1 MTTPSQSA
9 VLESRGMPGMA
20 RTSAGPKPVAAAV
33 RLALVHSFATEWLA
47 LVAGLVIVGVMIGY
61 ALVKGHQST
70 DAIERDRLQVQ
81 ARVVDDNVGQQLDG
95 INRALASVRDDFLGT
110 PAYSVS
116 SLVSMRLKALSDAIP
131 GVRSMV
137 LLDSDGNVA
146 ATSVGTLL
154 GRDFSNRDFFS
165 VAKGDHNPATLHVAV
180 PYKTS
185 LGNYT
190 VVFARAI
197 VGPSGTFNGVV
208 AAALEPEYFEVLMRS
223 VLYAPDMWVSLGH
236 SDGKVFVTMP
246 GDASR
251 VDSDWQATTAALA
264 AAPSTPLA
272 TPVVVGAIGGS
283 GEERMTALR
292 YLSPPELHMDKPLV
306 IAVSRTLPEVFR
318 PWRRQ
323 ALEYATFYVL
333 LCAAACFG
341 LYRGQ
346 WRRKAFARLQ
356 ATVARERRQSAEQLE
371 LALQGA
377 DLGLWDW
384 DLHQDSFNRNHVA
397 REQLGYGADDI
408 SPSGDDWRRLVHPA
422 DTVRM
427 LAAIEAHF
435 RGETPA
441 YECEFRVRHKDGHWV
456 WLLSRGKVVERDSFG
471 VAVRMAGTHMDL
483 TQRKRAEAEL
493 ERTAEM
499 LRRTGELANIGGW
512 ELDLAT
518 MRVDWTEQVFH
529 IHELE
534 PGNLPSLENGVDFY
548 APEAQPVIRAAIEN
562 AAEHGTSYDLELPFI
577 TAQGNARWVRT
588 QGLAVLE
595 DGKPVRLLGAF
606 QDITEKKTVAL
617 EMHRL
622 NEQLTRL
629 STTDAL
635 TDVGNRRL
643 FDQTLKTEWAR
654 ASRRGEAIGLL
665 MIDIDH
671 FKEYNDHYGHPAGD
685 ACLRQVARMIGEAVR
700 RGGELVARYG
710 GEEFALLMP
719 GADLEQARRAAE
731 RCWQIVA
738 DAKIEHRASSTSA
751 WVTIS
756 IGVAS
761 QPAAAGIDCGV
772 LVEIAD
778 AALYRAKR
786 CGRGRIES

>member
-1 MTTPSQSA
+1 
-9 VLESRGMPGMA
+9 
-20 RTSAGPKPVAAAV
+20 
-33 RLALVHSFATEWLA
+33 
-47 LVAGLVIVGVMIGY
+47 MIGY

-95 INRALASVRDDFLGT
+95 INRALASVRDEFLGT

-251 VDSDWQATTAALA
+251 VESDWQATTAALA
-264 AAPSTPLA
+264 TAPSTPLA

-306 IAVSRTLPEVFR
+306 IAVSRALPEVFR

-323 ALEYATFYVL
+323 AVEYATSTCCSAPPPASV
-333 LCAAACFG
+333 CIAANGDARPSPAC
-341 LYRGQ
+341 RRR
-346 WRRKAFARLQ
+346 WRASVGKAPSSSSWRCRAPTSACGTGICTRTASIATTSLASSSATALTTSARR
-356 ATVARERRQSAEQLE
+356 ATT
-371 LALQGA
+371 GA
-377 DLGLWDW
+377 A
-384 DLHQDSFNRNHVA
+384 S
-397 REQLGYGADDI
+397 
-408 SPSGDDWRRLVHPA
+408 SHPA
-422 DTVRM
+422 DALRM

-456 WLLSRGKVVERDSFG
+456 WLLSRGKVVERDAFG
-471 VAVRMAGTHMDL
+471 IAVRMAGTHMDL
-483 TQRKRAEAEL
+483 SRRKRAEAEL
-493 ERTAEM
+493 RADGRDAAPD
-499 LRRTGELANIGGW
+499 RRAGEHRRLGA
-512 ELDLAT
+512 
-518 MRVDWTEQVFH
+518 R
-529 IHELE
+529 
-534 PGNLPSLENGVDFY
+534 PGD
-548 APEAQPVIRAAIEN
+548 
-562 AAEHGTSYDLELPFI
+562 
-577 TAQGNARWVRT
+577 NARRLDRA
-588 QGLAVLE
+588 GLSA
-595 DGKPVRLLGAF
+595 
-606 QDITEKKTVAL
+606 
-617 EMHRL
+617 
-622 NEQLTRL
+622 
-629 STTDAL
+629 STSSSPAPC
-635 TDVGNRRL
+635 
-643 FDQTLKTEWAR
+643 R
-654 ASRRGEAIGLL
+654 ASRTPSISS
-665 MIDIDH
+665 
-671 FKEYNDHYGHPAGD
+671 
-685 ACLRQVARMIGEAVR
+685 R
-700 RGGELVARYG
+700 R
-710 GEEFALLMP
+710 
-719 GADLEQARRAAE
+719 RRS
-731 RCWQIVA
+731 R
-738 DAKIEHRASSTSA
+738 
-751 WVTIS
+751 
-756 IGVAS
+756 
-761 QPAAAGIDCGV
+761 
-772 LVEIAD
+772 
-778 AALYRAKR
+778 
-786 CGRGRIES
+786 

>member
-1 MTTPSQSA
+1 MTTDSPSA
-9 VLESRGMPGMA
+9 VLESPSVLDAA
-20 RTSAGPKPVAAAV
+20 RTAVGPKPAAA
-33 RLALVHSFATEWLA
+33 RLALAHSFATEWLA
-47 LVAGLVIVGVMIGY
+47 LVAALVIVGAMIAY
-61 ALVKGHQST
+61 VLVKIHESV
-70 DAIERDRLQVQ
+70 DATERDRLQVQ

-95 INRALASVRDDFLGT
+95 INRALASVRDDFVGMPT
-110 PAYSVS
+110 YSVS
-116 SLVSMRLKALSDAIP
+116 SLISMRLKALSDAIP

-137 LLDSDGNVA
+137 VLDSDGIVV
-146 ATSVGTLL
+146 ATSVDTLL
-154 GRDFSNRDFFS
+154 GRDFSDRDFFRVPQAS
-165 VAKGDHNPATLHVAV
+165 RNPATLHVAA

-190 VVFARAI
+190 VVFTRAI
-197 VGPSGTFNGVV
+197 IGPNGTFEGV
-208 AAALEPEYFEVLMRS
+208 AAAVLEPEYFEVLMRS
-223 VLYAPDMWVSLGH
+223 VLYASDMWVSLGH

-246 GDASR
+246 RDATR
-251 VDSDWQATTAALA
+251 VDSDWQAATAALA
-264 AAPSTPLA
+264 AAPSEPLA
-272 TPVVVGAIGGS
+272 TPVILGAVGGS
-283 GEERMTALR
+283 GERRMTALR

-306 IAVSRTLPEVFR
+306 TAVSRAVSDVFR
-318 PWRRQ
+318 AWRQ
-323 ALEYATFYVL
+323 QMVEYAIFFTV

-346 WRRKAFARLQ
+346 WRRQAFARLQ
-356 ATVARERRQSAEQLE
+356 ASAARERQQSAGQLE
-371 LALQGA
+371 LALQGS

-384 DLHQDSFNRNHVA
+384 DLHDDRFNHNQVTRQ
-397 REQLGYGADDI
+397 QLGYAPGEI
-408 SPSGDDWRRLVHPA
+408 GESGNDWRSLIHPTDSA
-422 DTVRM
+422 RM
-427 LAAIEAHF
+427 LNALEAHF

-441 YECEFRVRHKDGHWV
+441 YECEFRIRHKNGHWV
-456 WLLSRGKVVERDSFG
+456 WQLSRGKVVERDEFG
-471 VAVRMAGTHMDL
+471 IAVRMAGTHMDL
-483 TQRKRAEAEL
+483 TQRKRVETEIQ
-493 ERTAEM
+493 RTAEM
-499 LRRTGELANIGGW
+499 LRRTGELAHIGGW

-518 MRVDWTEQVFH
+518 KRLDWTEQVYR

-534 PGNLPSLENGVDFY
+534 LGTMPSLENALDFY

-562 AAEHGTSYDLELPFI
+562 AAASGTPYDLELPFV
-577 TAQGNARWVRT
+577 TAKGNPRWVRA
-588 QGLAVLE
+588 QGLAVVE

-606 QDITEKKTVAL
+606 QDITERKTIAL

-635 TDVGNRRL
+635 TEVGNRRL
-643 FDQTLKTEWAR
+643 FDQTLKIEWAR
-654 ASRRGEAIGLL
+654 AARRNEPVGLL

-685 ACLRQVARMIGEAVR
+685 ACLRQVARMVVEAVR
-700 RGGELVARYG
+700 RSGELVARYG

-719 GADLEQARRAAE
+719 GADLDVARRAAE

-738 DAKIEHRASSTSA
+738 DAKIEHRASLTSA

-761 QPAAAGIDCGV
+761 QAAAAGVDCGV

-786 CGRGRIES
+786 CGRGRIEY

>member
-1 MTTPSQSA
+1 MTTFSPAVVMESPS
-9 VLESRGMPGMA
+9 VLGAA
-20 RTSAGPKPVAAAV
+20 RAAAKTRPV
-33 RLALVHSFATEWLA
+33 SARLALAHSFAAEWIA
-47 LVAGLVIVGVMIGY
+47 LVVGLLVVGAMIGY
-61 ALVKGHQST
+61 VLVKSHQSV
-70 DAIERDRLQVQ
+70 DATERDRLQVQ
-81 ARVVDDNVGQQLDG
+81 ARVVDENVGQQLDG

-116 SLVSMRLKALSDAIP
+116 SLMSLRLKALSDAIP

-137 LLDSDGNVA
+137 LLDAEGNIA
-146 ATSVGTLL
+146 ATSVDTLL
-154 GRDFSNRDFFS
+154 GRDFSDRDFYRA
-165 VAKGDHNPATLHVAV
+165 AKASRNPATLHVAT

-185 LGNYT
+185 LGNFT

-197 VGPSGTFNGVV
+197 IGPNGSFEGVA
-208 AAALEPEYFEVLMRS
+208 AAALEPQYFEVLMRS

-246 GDASR
+246 RDARR
-251 VDSDWQATTAALA
+251 VASDWQAATAALA
-264 AAPSTPLA
+264 AAPRDSLS
-272 TPVVVGAIGGS
+272 TPVVIGPMGGS
-283 GEERMTALR
+283 GEQRMTALR

-306 IAVSRTLPEVFR
+306 AAVSRALPEAFR
-318 PWRRQ
+318 PWRQQ
-323 ALEYATFYVL
+323 ATEYGVFFTL
-333 LCAAACFG
+333 LCAAAGFG

-346 WRRKAFARLQ
+346 RGRKAFARLQ
-356 ATVARERRQSAEQLE
+356 ASAARERQRSAEQLE

-384 DLHQDSFNRNHVA
+384 DLRDDRFDHNHVT
-397 REQLGYGADDI
+397 RKHLGY
-408 SPSGDDWRRLVHPA
+408 SPEEMGTLGEDWRRLAHPA

-427 LAAIEAHF
+427 LNAIEAHF
-435 RGETPA
+435 RDETPA

-456 WLLSRGKVVERDSFG
+456 WLLSRGKVVERDEFG
-471 VAVRMAGTHMDL
+471 IAVRMAGTHMDL
-483 TQRKRAEAEL
+483 TRRKRAEAEL

-499 LRRTGELANIGGW
+499 LRRTGELAHIGGW

-518 MRVDWTEQVFH
+518 MRVDWTEQVYR

-534 PGNLPSLENGVDFY
+534 IGTMPSFEDAIDFY
-548 APEAQPVIRAAIEN
+548 APEAQPLIREAIET
-562 AAEHGTSYDLELPFI
+562 AARDGTSYDLELGFV
-577 TAQGNARWVRT
+577 TARGNSRWVRA
-588 QGLAVLE
+588 QGLAVIE

-606 QDITEKKTVAL
+606 QDITEKKTIAL

-629 STTDAL
+629 STTDSL
-635 TDVGNRRL
+635 TEVGNRRL

-654 ASRRGEAIGLL
+654 ASRRGEPIGLL

-685 ACLRQVARMIGEAVR
+685 ACLRQVARMVGEAVR

-719 GADLEQARRAAE
+719 GADLEDARRAAE
-731 RCWQIVA
+731 RCGQIVA

-751 WVTIS
+751 WLTIS

-761 QPAAAGIDCGV
+761 QAAAAGVDCGV
-772 LVEIAD
+772 LVDIAD

-786 CGRGRIES
+786 CGRGRIEF

>member
-1 MTTPSQSA
+1 
-9 VLESRGMPGMA
+9 
-20 RTSAGPKPVAAAV
+20 
-33 RLALVHSFATEWLA
+33 
-47 LVAGLVIVGVMIGY
+47 
-61 ALVKGHQST
+61 
-70 DAIERDRLQVQ
+70 
-81 ARVVDDNVGQQLDG
+81 
-95 INRALASVRDDFLGT
+95 
-110 PAYSVS
+110 
-116 SLVSMRLKALSDAIP
+116 
-131 GVRSMV
+131 MV

-154 GRDFSNRDFFS
+154 GRDFSNRDFFN
-165 VAKGDHNPATLHVAV
+165 VAKASHDPATLHVAV
-180 PYKTS
+180 PFKTS
-185 LGNYT
+185 LGKYT

-197 VGPSGTFNGVV
+197 IGPSGTFNGVV

-246 GDASR
+246 DDASR

-306 IAVSRTLPEVFR
+306 IAVSRTMPEVFR

-323 ALEYATFYVL
+323 AVEYSTFYVL
-333 LCAAACFG
+333 LCAAACIG

-384 DLHQDSFNRNHVA
+384 DLHDDRFKHNQVT
-397 REQLGYGADDI
+397 REHLGYAPGEI
-408 SPSGDDWRRLVHPA
+408 GEFGDDWRRLVHPA
-422 DTVRM
+422 DSGRE
-427 LAAIEAHF
+427 LAAVEAHF
-435 RGETPA
+435 RGETSA

-471 VAVRMAGTHMDL
+471 IAVRMAGTHMDL
-483 TQRKRAEAEL
+483 TQRKRAEADL
-493 ERTAEM
+493 ERSAEM
-499 LRRTGELANIGGW
+499 LRRTGELAHIGGW

-518 MRVDWTEQVFH
+518 MHVEWTEQVYR

-534 PGNLPSLENGVDFY
+534 PGTMPSLEDAVDFF
-548 APEAQPVIRAAIEN
+548 APAAKPAIRSAVEN
-562 AAEHGTSYDLELPFI
+562 AAEHGTPFDLELPFV
-577 TAQGNARWVRT
+577 TAKGNPRWVRA
-588 QGLAVLE
+588 QGVAVLE
-595 DGKPVRLLGAF
+595 DGKPARLLGAF
-606 QDITEKKTVAL
+606 HDITERKTIAL
-617 EMHRL
+617 EMHHL

-635 TDVGNRRL
+635 TNVGNRRL
-643 FDQTLKTEWAR
+643 FDQTLKAEWGR
-654 ASRRGEAIGLL
+654 AARRGESVGLL

-719 GADLEQARRAAE
+719 GADLEHARRAAE
-731 RCWQIVA
+731 RCAQIVA
-738 DAKIEHRASSTSA
+738 DAKIEHRASTTSA

-761 QPAAAGIDCGV
+761 QPAAAGGDCGV

-786 CGRGRIES
+786 CGRGRIEF

>member
-1 MTTPSQSA
+1 MTTNSPSA
-9 VLESRGMPGMA
+9 VLESPSVLDAA
-20 RTSAGPKPVAAAV
+20 RTAVGPKPAAA
-33 RLALVHSFATEWLA
+33 RLALAHSFATEWLA
-47 LVAGLVIVGVMIGY
+47 LVAALVIVGAMIAY
-61 ALVKGHQST
+61 VLVKIHESV
-70 DAIERDRLQVQ
+70 DATERDRLQVQ

-95 INRALASVRDDFLGT
+95 INRALASVRDDFVGMPT
-110 PAYSVS
+110 YSVS
-116 SLVSMRLKALSDAIP
+116 SLISMRLKALSDAIP

-137 LLDSDGNVA
+137 VLDSDGIVV
-146 ATSVGTLL
+146 ATSVDTLL
-154 GRDFSNRDFFS
+154 GRDFSDRDFFRVPQAS
-165 VAKGDHNPATLHVAV
+165 RNPATLHVAA

-190 VVFARAI
+190 VVFTRAI
-197 VGPSGTFNGVV
+197 IGPNGTFEGV
-208 AAALEPEYFEVLMRS
+208 AAAVLEPEYFEVLMRS
-223 VLYAPDMWVSLGH
+223 VLYASDMWVSLGH

-246 GDASR
+246 RDATR
-251 VDSDWQATTAALA
+251 VDSDWQAATAALA
-264 AAPSTPLA
+264 AAPSEPLA
-272 TPVVVGAIGGS
+272 TPVILGAVGGS
-283 GEERMTALR
+283 GERRMTALR

-306 IAVSRTLPEVFR
+306 TAVSRAVSDVFR
-318 PWRRQ
+318 AWRQ
-323 ALEYATFYVL
+323 QMVEYAIFFTV

-346 WRRKAFARLQ
+346 WRRQAFARLQ
-356 ATVARERRQSAEQLE
+356 ASAARERQQSAGQLE
-371 LALQGA
+371 LALQGS

-384 DLHQDSFNRNHVA
+384 DLHDDRFNHNQVTRQ
-397 REQLGYGADDI
+397 QLGYAPGEI
-408 SPSGDDWRRLVHPA
+408 GESGNDWRSLIHPTDSA
-422 DTVRM
+422 RM
-427 LAAIEAHF
+427 LNALEAHF

-441 YECEFRVRHKDGHWV
+441 YECEFRIRHKNGHWV
-456 WLLSRGKVVERDSFG
+456 WQLSRGKVVERDEFG
-471 VAVRMAGTHMDL
+471 IAVRMAGTHMDL
-483 TQRKRAEAEL
+483 TQRKRVETEIQ
-493 ERTAEM
+493 RTAEM
-499 LRRTGELANIGGW
+499 LRRTGELAHIGGW

-518 MRVDWTEQVFH
+518 KRLDWTEQVYR

-534 PGNLPSLENGVDFY
+534 LGTMPSLENALDFY

-562 AAEHGTSYDLELPFI
+562 AAASGTPYDLELPFV
-577 TAQGNARWVRT
+577 TAKGNPRWVRA
-588 QGLAVLE
+588 QGLAVVE

-606 QDITEKKTVAL
+606 QDITEKKTIAL

-635 TDVGNRRL
+635 TEVGNRRL
-643 FDQTLKTEWAR
+643 FDQTLKIEWAR
-654 ASRRGEAIGLL
+654 AARRNEPVGLL

-685 ACLRQVARMIGEAVR
+685 ACLRQVARMVVEAVR
-700 RGGELVARYG
+700 RSGELVARYG

-719 GADLEQARRAAE
+719 GADLDVARRAAE

-738 DAKIEHRASSTSA
+738 DAKIEHRASLTSA

-761 QPAAAGIDCGV
+761 QAADAGVDCGV

-786 CGRGRIES
+786 CGRGRIEY